1 MVNILKFG
9 NKATPYLLLLP
20 IFLVS
25 GFILYYCIGYTF
37 FTSFHEW
44 DGISSDMAFV
54 GLENYIDTLTD
65 PTFRIALKNTLIF
78 FAVTVFMQAV
88 IGLLLAV
95 LLKERFHG
103 NIVFKGIYFL
113 PVIMAP
119 VVLATIFRMILDTN
133 IGALNTMLRAVG
145 LDKLAVSWLGDP
157 KFALFSIICVNI
169 YNWMGFSMMTYF
181 AGLMAIDEQIYE
193 SAKLDGAGFFRTLF
207 SITLPMLK
215 GTTASL
221 VMLGIVGSLKTF
233 DIVFLMTGGGPG
245 RSTEFLT
252 TFLFRKS
259 LDEYN
264 GGQASAIGI
273 IILAIALVMAV
284 IQNRGYEK
292 SQFD

>member
-1 MVNILKFG
+1 MKFG
-9 NKATPYLLLLP
+9 NKATPYLLLIP

-25 GFILYYCIGYTF
+25 GFMLYYCIGYTF

-44 DGISSDMAFV
+44 DGISADMTFV
-54 GLENYIDTLTD
+54 GLENYIDTFTD
-65 PTFRIALKNTLIF
+65 PTFLIALRNNLIF
-78 FAVTVFMQAV
+78 FAVTVFLQAG

-95 LLKERFHG
+95 LLKNKFRG
-103 NIVFKGIYFL
+103 NILLKGIYFL

-133 IGALNTMLRAVG
+133 IGALNIMLRAAG
-145 LDKLAVSWLGDP
+145 LDRLAVSWLGDP

-169 YNWMGFSMMTYF
+169 YNWMGFSMMTYY

-207 SITLPMLK
+207 SITLPMLR

-221 VMLGIVGSLKTF
+221 IMLGIVGSLKTF
-233 DIVFLMTGGGPG
+233 DIVFLLTGGGPG

-252 TFLFRKS
+252 TYLFRKS

-273 IILAIALVMAV
+273 IILILALVMAV
-284 IQNRGYEK
+284 IQNRGYER
-292 SQFD
+292 SQKE

>member
-1 MVNILKFG
+1 MKFG
-9 NKATPYLLLLP
+9 NKAMPYLLLLP

-44 DGISSDMAFV
+44 DGISSDMVFV
-54 GLENYIDTLTD
+54 GLENYLDTFTD

-133 IGALNTMLRAVG
+133 IGALNTMLRTVG
-145 LDKLAVSWLGDP
+145 LDSLAVSWLGDP
-157 KFALFSIICVNI
+157 KFSLFSIICVNI

-264 GGQASAIGI
+264 GGQAASIGI

-292 SQFD
+292 SQFE

>member
-1 MVNILKFG
+1 
-9 NKATPYLLLLP
+9 
-20 IFLVS
+20 
-25 GFILYYCIGYTF
+25 
-37 FTSFHEW
+37 
-44 DGISSDMAFV
+44 
-54 GLENYIDTLTD
+54 
-65 PTFRIALKNTLIF
+65 
-78 FAVTVFMQAV
+78 
-88 IGLLLAV
+88 
-95 LLKERFHG
+95 
-103 NIVFKGIYFL
+103 
-113 PVIMAP
+113 
-119 VVLATIFRMILDTN
+119 
-133 IGALNTMLRAVG
+133 
-145 LDKLAVSWLGDP
+145 
-157 KFALFSIICVNI
+157 
-169 YNWMGFSMMTYF
+169 
-181 AGLMAIDEQIYE
+181 MAIDEQIYE

-273 IILAIALVMAV
+273 IILAIALIMAV

-292 SQFD
+292 SQFE

>member
-1 MVNILKFG
+1 MKFG
-9 NKATPYLLLLP
+9 KKTTPYMLLIP
-20 IFLVS
+20 IFVVS
-25 GFILYYCIGYTF
+25 GIILYYCIGYTF

-44 DGISSDMAFV
+44 DGISREMTFI
-54 GLENYIDTLTD
+54 GLKNYIDTLTD
-65 PTFRIALKNTLIF
+65 PTFFIALKNTLIF
-78 FAVTVFMQAV
+78 FAATVSAQAV

-95 LLKERFHG
+95 ILKQRFRG
-103 NIVFKGIYFL
+103 GTALKGLYFL

-133 IGALNTMLRAVG
+133 IGALNTMLRGIG
-145 LDKLAVSWLGDP
+145 LKSLAVSWLGDP
-157 KFALFSIICVNI
+157 KYALLSVIGVNI
-169 YNWMGFSMMTYF
+169 YNWMGFSMMTYY

-193 SAKLDGAGFFRTLF
+193 SARLDGAGFVKTLTA
-207 SITLPMLK
+207 ITLPMLK
-215 GTTASL
+215 STTAGL
-221 VMLGIVGSLKTF
+221 IMLGIVGSLKTF
-233 DIVFLMTGGGPG
+233 DIVFLLTGGGPG

-273 IILAIALVMAV
+273 IILVIALVMAV

-292 SQFD
+292 SEEK

>member
-1 MVNILKFG
+1 MKFG

-54 GLENYIDTLTD
+54 GLENYFDTLTD

-103 NIVFKGIYFL
+103 NVVFKGIYFL

-145 LDKLAVSWLGDP
+145 LDRLAVSWLGDP

-273 IILAIALVMAV
+273 IILAIALIMAV

-292 SQFD
+292 SQFE

>member
-1 MVNILKFG
+1 MKKLKFG
-9 NKATPYLLLLP
+9 KKATPYLLLIP
-20 IFLVS
+20 IFLIS
-25 GFILYYCIGYTF
+25 GVLLYYCIGYTF

-44 DGISSDMAFV
+44 DGISKDMTFI
-54 GLENYIDTLTD
+54 GLENYINTLTN
-65 PTFRIALKNTLIF
+65 PTFFIALKNNLIF
-78 FAVTVFMQAV
+78 FAATVLVQAV

-95 LLKERFHG
+95 VLKERFRG
-103 NIVFKGIYFL
+103 NTAFKGLFFL

-133 IGALNTMLRAVG
+133 IGALNIMLTNIG
-145 LDKLAVSWLGDP
+145 LKSLAVSWLGDP
-157 KFALFSIICVNI
+157 KYALFSIICVNI
-169 YNWMGFSMMTYF
+169 FNWMGFSMMTYY

-221 VMLGIVGSLKTF
+221 IMLGIVGSLKTF

-273 IILAIALVMAV
+273 IILVIALTMAMV
-284 IQNRGYEK
+284 QNRGYEK
-292 SQFD
+292 SEEE

>member
-1 MVNILKFG
+1 MKFG
-9 NKATPYLLLLP
+9 NKATPYFLLLP

-54 GLENYIDTLTD
+54 GLENYFDTFTD

-103 NIVFKGIYFL
+103 NVVFKGIYFL

-145 LDKLAVSWLGDP
+145 LDRLAVSWLGDP

-273 IILAIALVMAV
+273 IILAIALIMAV

-292 SQFD
+292 SQFE